1 MSLKFGSNK
10 FVKLI
15 GLAICFLAFG
25 GLYSVF
31 GQENAKYDK
40 LFVWITPENPWQKT
54 PEITISEQ
62 DITTLLKK
70 GHPRLFMTDSLIA
83 KVREQSKT
91 DELLARY
98 IREVIDQANAS
109 INSGEPRN
117 DRELMKRIFEWGF
130 AYRWSGDIKYLEPAK
145 NSLLK
150 LSGRN
155 EWDWFHFL
163 GAGEA
168 SAVSGIGYDIFYNGL
183 DEQSRKQIVHGMIK
197 NGLNPGVAAY
207 SGAPFGWFKDVHHNW
222 NQVCNSGLV
231 IAALAIA
238 EEGDD
243 NLWFSKYI
251 VPRAVRSLAMAMNE
265 YAPDGSYPEGP
276 GYWGFGTSY
285 AILGLEALRNSLG
298 TDFGLSKF
306 KGFDQTFYYQ
316 WYVTGTSGNI
326 MSFADASPNSNR
338 TPNGLMLWMAKQ
350 FGDQVLANN
359 EHNLLKAS
367 GKKAGTY
374 DVMFY
379 VPPTKDS
386 DSALPLD
393 RYFRGPVEVVAMRTS
408 WTDKNGLFI
417 GLKAGYSQ
425 ANHGHLDLGNF
436 EMDALGERW
445 FYDLGGDDYYLP
457 EYFNMNATRWNYYR
471 TGSKSHNVPLIDKAN
486 QYCFAT
492 SKFIKTDLNI
502 VKATATVDL
511 TEAYKGFVTL
521 ANRSVAMDKKA
532 GTITIEDFFDLTDE
546 HTIIWGATTD
556 AKITVKGNSALLE
569 QKGKKLSAKIIYPS
583 KAQFYSE
590 SAEQLP
596 PEKKNEKVNRLM
608 VDLKGQ
614 KGENRITIIL
624 KPIGKN

>member
-1 MSLKFGSNK
+1 MKAKIFRCEFLKLLGFAIYFIAFGSSFN
-10 FVKLI
+10 
-15 GLAICFLAFG
+15 
-25 GLYSVF
+25 VF
-31 GQENAKYDK
+31 GQEKAKYDK

-54 PEITISEQ
+54 PEISISEQ
-62 DITTLLKK
+62 DVTTRLKQ
-70 GHPRLFMTDSLIA
+70 GHPRLFMTDSVID
-83 KVREQSKT
+83 KIREQSKT

-109 INSGEPRN
+109 IDAGEPRN
-117 DRELMKRIFEWGF
+117 DRELMKRMIEWGF
-130 AYRWSGDIKYLEPAK
+130 AYRWSADNKYLEPAK
-145 NSLLK
+145 NYLLK
-150 LSGRN
+150 LSERN

-168 SAVSGIGYDIFYNGL
+168 SVVAGIGYDIFYNGL
-183 DEQSRKQIVHGMIK
+183 DEQSRKQIVHGIIK
-197 NGLNPGVAAY
+197 NGLNPGIAAY

-222 NQVCNSGLV
+222 NQVCNSGLI

-243 NLWFSKYI
+243 NLWYARFI
-251 VPRAVRSLAMAMNE
+251 VPKALQSLALAMNE

-285 AILGLEALRNSLG
+285 AILGLEALSNSLG
-298 TDFGLSKF
+298 TDFGLSNF

-326 MSFADASPNSNR
+326 MSFADSSPNSKR

-350 FGDQVLANN
+350 FGDQILANN
-359 EHNLLKAS
+359 EHDLLKAS
-367 GKKAGTY
+367 GKKAGAY

-379 VPPTKDS
+379 VPPTKVSGTD
-386 DSALPLD
+386 LPLD

-408 WTDKNGLFI
+408 WTDQNGLFI
-417 GLKAGYSQ
+417 GVKAGYSQ

-457 EYFNMNATRWNYYR
+457 EYFNMNSTRWNYYR
-471 TGSKSHNVPLIDKAN
+471 TGSMSHNVPLIDKAN
-486 QYCFAT
+486 QYFFAT
-492 SKFIKTDLNI
+492 SKFIKTDLN
-502 VKATATVDL
+502 KEKSTATVDL
-511 TEAYKGFVTL
+511 TEAYKDFATL
-521 ANRSVAMDKKA
+521 ATRSVTMDKKA
-532 GTITIEDFFDLTDE
+532 NTIMIEDMFDLNDE
-546 HTIIWGATTD
+546 HTITWGATTD
-556 AKITVKGNSALLE
+556 AKITVKGNSAILE
-569 QKGKKLSAKIIYPS
+569 QNGKKLSATIIYPS
-583 KAQFYSE
+583 KAQFYTE

-608 VDLKGQ
+608 IDIKGQ
-614 KGENRITIIL
+614 KGENRIIIIL
-624 KPIGKN
+624 KPL